1 MHGVDATDVL
11 AFAEE
16 CRGLHPV
23 DAALALLA
31 RADGAADPNEIA
43 QLSIGERDGLLLRL
57 RARTLGPRLELRVIC
72 PACAQVLELEQEVAD
87 LFVRPPGEDAR
98 ARLARMRVGGGDGR
112 VCRVRALDS
121 HDLAAVARE
130 TDADLARRALAT
142 RCLAP
147 EDGGAIDA
155 QSLTAAELDEV
166 AARLAALDPQSDVLL
181 ALTCP
186 GCRHGWEAP
195 LDIAALLRREL
206 EHRGATILSDIHDIA
221 RTYHWSE
228 AAILALAPQRRQA
241 YLAMIR
247 S

>member
-1 MHGVDATDVL
+1 MHGLDANDVL
-11 AFAEE
+11 ALAEE

-31 RADGAADPNEIA
+31 RADAAADPGAIA
-43 QLSIGERDGLLLRL
+43 GLSIGERDARLLRL
-57 RARTLGPRLELRVIC
+57 RARTLGPRLELRVTC

-87 LFVRPPGEDAR
+87 LLVRPLGADAR
-98 ARLARMRVGGGDGR
+98 EQLARMRVGGGDGR
-112 VCRVRALDS
+112 ACRVRALDS
-121 HDLAAVARE
+121 HDLAAVAHE
-130 TDADLARRALAT
+130 TDADLARRALAA

-147 EDGGAIDA
+147 EDGVAVEA
-155 QSLTAAELDEV
+155 QSLTAAELDEL
-166 AARLAALDPQSDVLL
+166 AARLAALDPQSDILI

-186 GCRHGWEAP
+186 NCRHGWEAP

-206 EHRGATILSDIHDIA
+206 EHRGGMILDDVHDIA

-228 AAILALAPQRRQA
+228 AAILALAPQRRAA